1 MKARKSLVTLLLGLV
16 TCLSLT
22 FGVVFALPSF
32 KTASTAEAATTY
44 TTKDVAM
51 LGSVAGWHGNGNF
64 EVRLTLGECDWAGES
79 GKKAFDTN
87 KGLGDL
93 QTLLKNL
100 DFFNKIAVG
109 GKTLAEWGCT
119 SCYGN
124 VYWLNVSEPK
134 YTIQIPLAMGAENMA
149 TATAAGVGSNSRLT
163 IKEGALIP
171 SYAYL
176 QGDATATV
184 YRAGC
189 DFVTENSGVAYG
201 VLAYGKTEVESIKY
215 VTGWDANY
223 NNAYLGVS
231 LKGDDFLGN
240 GTVVERHPDYYSDV
254 YTVNQFPNKIT
265 VDGEGG
271 KAESYGLFNHG
282 NGGAGYYSFVFRAKA
297 EESESITIPAGTLF
311 PSRAMRTLFDG
322 FGNPVYIMYQTQTDV
337 TFYKQADGTWV
348 KPYAEEETS
357 VTAVNVSGSDADNF
371 TIFSLSNHDYI
382 TTLDNYGGTAVSTR
396 DILARNN
403 FYNHILVNDV
413 AIGTTGEAYV
423 NVWGNKGAIG
433 IRTSAGLNATKITIL
448 KGCNFPSYAELLTGE
463 RKIFVTTEDITF
475 VKNENGEW
483 TEYIPEGDFDTS
495 VTQVQFG
502 RSTNVLNINLS
513 ANDYPSPDGNNSA
526 TYNIGV
532 DAEKILALNLFD
544 NIIIDGYSIRS
555 RYANYPTSVTA
566 PWVWINRFV
575 GHNFAV
581 RVPNVNGTAL
591 TPNKI
596 TIRAGAQFPSMAY
609 VNDGAEAYYVTTEEV
624 TYVRVSDNV
633 ETSWDRQAKITFK
646 ADGET
651 IAILP
656 YTKTNGLEEEIP
668 EVPEKDGYKGEW
680 ESYTLN
686 GEDIV
691 VNAIYTQ
698 KAYTSILTSVT
709 QIKVQHGSADYPMDN
724 FLILQLSNHD
734 YPSELNDWNG
744 GSIKTS
750 EFLSK
755 SSFYESVLLNDTPI
769 AKSNEAFINVWGNK
783 GAFTHR
789 TNMVTANVTKVTI
802 LAGCEFPTYAT
813 LMGTATTAFVT
824 ASDVTFI
831 KEGDTW
837 VRQSSGEDEDL
848 GSLKPTYDNDYILSD
863 LYNTSHSVS
872 AELKKGYLY
881 VDKTTAGNVYGY
893 NISQSFSL
901 TFDFALNLGS
911 NDVSAQGNYSVFAI
925 SLATR
930 GYNSAN
936 AFGWNF
942 YLYRPGN
949 GNKCIEFFV
958 GGTGKGSWEEVGTF
972 EKGKTYRVTLGYKLL
987 DENTGMVQTYVNFN
1001 GSEVIKEIELGADYY
1016 NLARNADSIAFTS
1029 STAITK
1035 GVRISD
1041 PDLTDEDSNY
1051 NLVLKNNGQEI
1062 VNENAWKYVLP
1073 TLNAYECGKPNEV
1086 FIGWTANGKLYPA
1099 GYEYEL
1105 TGNTTFESVWLTMYV
1120 VNGAAVRKT
1129 GNSGLRFSVN
1139 INGKAYSDALD
1150 AGLIDSVGTLIVPTS
1165 YLADGKPFVHES
1177 FPEGYFIDVPTE
1189 TWTVD
1194 TGDTWTYVAALVNIS
1209 PAQYA
1214 REMSARGYLKVKYEG
1229 GEGYVYTAYS
1239 KDLHSRSIYSVA
1251 TSAFND
1257 NVKVENVLSYVNNVA
1272 DITINGSFE
1281 VSKTDSSVGN
1291 YDISSS
1297 KDGENY
1303 TVTFSKSVKA
1313 VVINGTR
1320 ILAGYESE
1328 ILIGNNSHKVNNVK
1342 LSSNGLTLTF
1352 TVEEG
1357 DSTAYYKTIAEYY
1370 RNSNE
1375 YTPIHKEKILAILDA
1390 WNGDY
1395 SNVNENNSFVT
1406 ELERVKTQT
1415 ELEKNVGDTKLA
1427 TPVVSNGLGYTV
1439 TWNAVANADYY
1450 LVTDDNDYRNGVY
1463 VLASEELS
1471 YKTEVV
1477 GKHNVTVTAYSYYE
1491 DYARSD
1497 ASPGFATIEVK
1508 PVFSYK
1514 AMANGLYKFT
1524 ESEMK
1529 ELGIGDNL
1537 NTRNDGT
1544 SYRYDKEAKRY
1555 FAYYN
1560 KYTGWSINE
1569 GYATDWSSPQEFPA
1583 HAQRLKDMGNNV
1595 ILLAENTSASLPE
1608 GAVWETSRAKYVMD
1622 TAWTLGMKVIVCDD
1636 VLYKKSKEV
1645 GSVDEA
1651 KSVIAGRKQL
1661 FDNYVTHPAFFGF
1674 SLEDEPEKGDEI
1686 KSVAYTIKALKEEC
1700 AKHNLSK
1707 ANGNEPFFLA
1717 CLYQKN
1723 VGFSTIWNYDDYLE
1737 SWIDETELDYLYV
1750 DLYTGHAMGDST
1762 NRYTTTFEAV
1772 YKKGLGVIEG
1782 DVKFHQAITAHTQN
1796 KGTEGKLTEQD
1807 LYMSLMYAAAHNVA
1821 GYSWFCYFPIVE
1833 EMAGSMVGFDG
1844 NGYGNGIGNEAEN
1857 GKSYY
1862 NAAKTAG
1869 YQFELIQGLFNGYSL
1884 KTRDHSSK
1892 LLTTTLSNGANT
1904 ITMYV
1909 NADVQ
1914 NMSATKTVTASGSV
1928 CYLVGYGVGTA
1939 DAPYQVVSGSITLQP
1954 GQAVICVG

>member
-1 MKARKSLVTLLLGLV
+1 MKARKSLVTLLLGIV

-32 KTASTAEAATTY
+32 KTAKTAEAATTY

-51 LGSVAGWHGNGNF
+51 LGSIAGWYGNGNF
-64 EVRLTLGECDWAGES
+64 TLNVTLGEADWTNADAGVKTYVRGE
-79 GKKAFDTN
+79 GMR
-87 KGLGDL
+87 GDMPGVL
-93 QTLLKNL
+93 NEM
-100 DFFNKIAVG
+100 DFFNKIEVG
-109 GKTLAEWGCT
+109 GKTLSEWGCT
-119 SCYGN
+119 TCYDN
-124 VYWLNVSEPK
+124 NYELNSGEPDNILTLHLK
-134 YTIQIPLAMGAENMA
+134 MSQENMN
-149 TATAAGVGSNSRLT
+149 TASAAGVGANSRLT
-163 IKEGALIP
+163 FKEGALIP

-176 QGDATATV
+176 QGNATATV

-201 VLAYGKTEVESIKY
+201 IKAVGKTEVESVKY
-215 VTGWDANY
+215 VQGHDGTCGY
-223 NNAYLGVS
+223 VGVS
-231 LKGDDFLGN
+231 LKGDDYASN
-240 GTVVERHPDYYSDV
+240 GVQEVVNSNSYQSSEFMTNHF
-254 YTVNQFPNKIT
+254 QNKIL
-265 VDGEGG
+265 VNGVSG
-271 KAESYGLFNHG
+271 KTKSYGLFNLG
-282 NGGAGYYSFVFRAKA
+282 SKGKGYFSFSFYVTA
-297 EESESITIPAGTLF
+297 EESETITIPAGTLF
-311 PSRAMRTLFDG
+311 PSYAMTNLHKVN
-322 FGNPVYIMYQTQTDV
+322 GNPVYIMYETQTDV

-357 VTAVNVSGSDADNF
+357 VTSVKVQIGDSESDLF
-371 TIFSLSNHDYI
+371 TVFSLSNHDYAVE
-382 TTLDNYGGTAVSTR
+382 LDNYGGTAVSTK
-396 DILARNN
+396 DVLSRNN

-413 AIGTTGEAYV
+413 AIGSTSEAFI

-475 VKNENGEW
+475 VKGANGEW
-483 TEYIPEGDFDTS
+483 TKYIPEGDFDTS

-609 VNDGAEAYYVTTEEV
+609 INGGAEAYYVTTEEV

-646 ADGET
+646 ADGMTVET
-651 IAILP
+651 LA
-656 YTKTNGLEEEIP
+656 YNTRTNEIDGEIP
-668 EVPEKDGYKGEW
+668 EVPEKEGHKGVW

-691 VNAIYTQ
+691 VNAVYTAHDFTEIETNIS
-698 KAYTSILTSVT
+698 KMEYKDSFIIVFLT
-709 QIKVQHGSADYPMDN
+709 
-724 FLILQLSNHD
+724 NHD
-734 YPSELNDWNG
+734 FTGAGY
-744 GSIKTS
+744 T
-750 EFLSK
+750 LSVK
-755 SSFYESVLLNDTPI
+755 ERVPTLHFFDYVEVDGKIASTNPASVSKD
-769 AKSNEAFINVWGNK
+769 AFINVWGGYE
-783 GAFTHR
+783 GAFATYLPCAAPVSKVVLKKGCQIPSNAYR
-789 TNMVTANVTKVTI
+789 LDANNKTCFVLTK
-802 LAGCEFPTYAT
+802 
-813 LMGTATTAFVT
+813 
-824 ASDVTFI
+824 DVTFI
-831 KEGDTW
+831 KEGDAW
-837 VRQSSGEDEDL
+837 VRQSSGESDEEIT
-848 GSLKPTYDNDYILSD
+848 SKPTYDNDYILSD

-872 AELKKGYLY
+872 EGLKKGYLY

-958 GGTGKGSWEEVGTF
+958 GGTGKGTWEEVGTF

-987 DENTGMVQTYVNFN
+987 DENTGTVQTYVNFN
-1001 GSEVIKEIELGADYY
+1001 GSEVIREIELGADYY

-1139 INGKAYSDALD
+1139 INGNGYSEALD

-1214 REMSARGYLKVKYEG
+1214 REMSARGYLKINYAS

-1257 NVKVENVLSYVNNVA
+1257 DVKVENVLSYVNNVA
-1272 DITINGSFE
+1272 DITINDGFN
-1281 VSKTDSSVGN
+1281 VSKNGVGN

-1375 YTPIHKEKILAILDA
+1375 YTSIHKEKILAILDA
-1390 WNGDY
+1390 WNDNY
-1395 SNVNENNSFVT
+1395 SNADTNNYYVT
-1406 ELERVKTQT
+1406 ELEKVKTQT
-1415 ELEKNVGDTKLA
+1415 ELEKNVGSTKLT
-1427 TPVVSNGLGYTV
+1427 TPTISFGLGYTV

-1463 VLASEELS
+1463 VLAGEELS

-1497 ASPGFATIEVK
+1497 ASPEFATIEVK

-1529 ELGIGDNL
+1529 KLGIGDNL
-1537 NTRNDGT
+1537 NTKNDGT
-1544 SYRYDKEAKRY
+1544 SYRYDKEAKKY

-1560 KYTGWSINE
+1560 KDTGWSINE
-1569 GYATDWSSPQEFPA
+1569 GYATDWTSPKEFPA

-1737 SWIDETELDYLYV
+1737 SWIDETGLDYLYV

-1844 NGYGNGIGNEAEN
+1844 NGYGNGIGNQAET

-1884 KTRDHSSK
+1884 QTRNHSSN